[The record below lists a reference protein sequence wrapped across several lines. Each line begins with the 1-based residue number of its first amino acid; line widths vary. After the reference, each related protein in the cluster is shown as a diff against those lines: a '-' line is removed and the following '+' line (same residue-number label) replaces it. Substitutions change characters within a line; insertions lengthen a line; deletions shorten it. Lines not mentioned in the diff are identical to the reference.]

1 MQSRVPTLAEYQAGR
16 RKALRQV
23 SLCLLLREGEVLLA
37 SKKHGFGVG
46 KWTGVGGK
54 PEPGE
59 TIEATV
65 VRETEEEIGV
75 TPLGLRRVATLDFFF
90 PYVPDEAWDQ
100 QVCVYITQEW
110 RGEPVETEEVAPRW
124 FAHDALLFPAMWS
137 DAPYWL
143 PPLLRGE
150 SVVGQFIFDE
160 AQQVLEHVLT
170 PARSYANTK

>member
-1 MQSRVPTLAEYQAGR
+1 MSASRLLTLAEYRAGR

-37 SKKHGFGVG
+37 LKRRGFGVG

-59 TIEATV
+59 AIEATA

-75 TPLGLRRVATLDFFF
+75 TPLDLRRVATLDFFF
-90 PYVPDEAWDQ
+90 PHVADEAWDQ
-100 QVCVYITQEW
+100 QVCDYIVHAW
-110 RGEPVETEEVAPRW
+110 RGDPVETEEVAPRW
-124 FAHDALLFPAMWS
+124 FAHDALPFPAMWS

-143 PPLLRGE
+143 PPLLHGE
-150 SVVGQFIFDE
+150 PVDGQFIFDE
-160 AQQVLEHVLT
+160 TQQVLQHVLT
-170 PARSYANTK
+170 PAGCYSK